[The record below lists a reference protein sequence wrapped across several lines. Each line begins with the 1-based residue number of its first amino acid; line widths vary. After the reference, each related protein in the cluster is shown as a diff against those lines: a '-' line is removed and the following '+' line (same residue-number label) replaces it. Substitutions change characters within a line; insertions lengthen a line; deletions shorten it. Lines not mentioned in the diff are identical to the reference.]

1 MATQQGQSRASSR
14 SGTFRPVVSLFNP
27 LGLVVPTT
35 RTIVRISAQ
44 VATWAERQALGAL
57 RARLDVAAPARPP
70 LAIAPGGE
78 GTAAEPLRAKMDR
91 LLDRAL
97 EQSTSTGRQELFGK
111 IIDQLVPDEARI
123 IGALSD
129 GSVSPMLHVYARTI
143 SGGGGDPILEN
154 ASLVGKMANV
164 SLPQMTPVYVGHL
177 LSLGLLET
185 GPEDNQLKDEYQIL
199 GADSAVLRALK
210 KGKRGPMEA
219 KVEKYTIRLSVL
231 GRDLWAAATAGELG

>member
-1 MATQQGQSRASSR
+1 
-14 SGTFRPVVSLFNP
+14 VVSLLKP
-27 LGLVVPTT
+27 LGLVVPTA
-35 RTIVRISAQ
+35 RTIVRTSTQ
-44 VATWAERQALGAL
+44 VASWSERQVLGAL
-57 RARLDVAAPARPP
+57 RARLDVAAPAPR
-70 LAIAPGGE
+70 AITA
-78 GTAAEPLRAKMDR
+78 GTAGRGAEPLRTKMDR

-97 EQSTSTGRQELFGK
+97 EQNSRSGQQELFGK

-129 GSVSPMLHVYARTI
+129 GSVSPMLHVFARTI
-143 SGGGGDPILEN
+143 SGIGGDPILEN

-185 GPEDNQLKDEYQIL
+185 GPEDPRLKDDYQIL

-210 KGKRGPMEA
+210 KGKRGPLEA

-231 GRDLWAAATAGELG
+231 GRDLWAAATSGELG